1 MSSKVHSAVRFV
13 ISEWK
18 QGRSLKE
25 TARLF
30 GVDPGNLARAFK
42 KIRGITPKEY
52 IDRKRI
58 EYVVTVVATDK
69 KYGYEIGAQLGFTSD
84 LAFYRWVKRA
94 FGVPF
99 AKRSGNKKQ

>member
-1 MSSKVHSAVRFV
+1 MLSAIHF
-13 ISEWK
+13 IKMEWK
-18 QGRSLKE
+18 QGKSLKE

-42 KIRGITPKEY
+42 EIQGITPKEY

-58 EYVVTVVATDK
+58 EYVVTVVAADK
-69 KYGYEIGAQLGFTSD
+69 KYGYEIGSQLGFATD

-94 FGVPF
+94 FGVPYT
-99 AKRSGNKKQ
+99 KRGGNKKR